1 MSMRSLLYKELRWLR
16 RNIGTV
22 ILVLVVLP
30 AIVAAGTVAF
40 QQVIPRDTPVA
51 LVPQDDTV
59 TDDELSAMRGVTT
72 FFADPHTYEPGEREA
87 AIRDLTREE
96 VYAVFVV
103 PPGLLNESA
112 DVTVEMIVEEE
123 MVPYEQPSLAIA
135 SILRFQAGQ
144 ILPAD
149 VGVER
154 TAIGEDRTL
163 SEFLVSIGAMLVTM
177 LFAFAY
183 VPYVVADE
191 QQVFRRIRV
200 ESSLWHLLASKFAV
214 LIPLLLIPILTFQG
228 IATYLNFS
236 VDLIAPGTIAVT
248 LLTFVYLTAIS
259 LGIMFLTRFETVG
272 RMLNVTLMFG
282 SLAFSNLV
290 YPAGFFSPLR
300 REIAKSSPL
309 HYSMVV
315 QRGISLK
322 GNDLGL
328 YTDYLLWLGG
338 FTLLCLLFLAGSVVY
353 YDRGGYRG

>member
-72 FFADPHTYEPGEREA
+72 FFADPHTYEPGERDA

>member
-1 MSMRSLLYKELRWLR
+1 MSIRSLLYKELRWLR
-16 RNIGTV
+16 RNIATV
-22 ILVLVVLP
+22 VLVLVVLP
-30 AIVAAGTVAF
+30 AIVATGTVAF

-51 LVPQDDTV
+51 LVPEDDSV
-59 TDDELSAMRGVTT
+59 TDDEMSAMRGVTT
-72 FFADPHTYEPGEREA
+72 FFADPHTYEPGERERA
-87 AIRDLTREE
+87 MRDLTREE

-163 SEFLVSIGAMLVTM
+163 SEFLVSIGAMLVTI

-214 LIPLLLIPILTFQG
+214 LIPLLLVPVLSFQG
-228 IATYLNFS
+228 IAAYLNFS
-236 VDLIAPGTIAVT
+236 VDLIAPGAIAVT

-272 RMLNVTLMFG
+272 RMLNVTLLFG

-338 FTLLCLLFLAGSVVY
+338 FTALCLLFLAGSVVY

>member
-1 MSMRSLLYKELRWLR
+1 MSLRSLLYKERRWLR
-16 RNIGTV
+16 RNIATV
-22 ILVLVVLP
+22 LLVLVVLP

-40 QQVIPRDTPVA
+40 QQVVPRDTPVA
-51 LVPQDDTV
+51 LVPANDNV
-59 TDDELSAMRGVTT
+59 TDDELSAMQGVTT
-72 FFADPHTYEPGEREA
+72 FFSDPRTYEADEREQA
-87 AIRDLTREE
+87 TRALTREE

-112 DVTVEMIVEEE
+112 DVSVEMIVEEE

-135 SILRFQAGQ
+135 SILRFQASQ
-144 ILPAD
+144 ILPAN
-149 VGVER
+149 VGVTR

-183 VPYVVADE
+183 VPYIVADE

-228 IATYLNFS
+228 IASYLNFS
-236 VDLIAPGTIAVT
+236 VNLLAPGAIAVT

-272 RMLNVTLMFG
+272 RMANVTLMFG

-315 QRGISLK
+315 QRGVSLK
-322 GNDLGL
+322 GNELGM
-328 YTDYLLWLGG
+328 YTDYLLGLTGV
-338 FTLLCLLFLAGSVVY
+338 TVLCLLFLAGSVVY